1 MKPRERAYRARTI
14 EIAVV
19 RKIVGGERGRGLAQN
34 DVLEPGG
41 NNALILATLE
51 FLRGKKRG

>member
-19 RKIVGGERGRGLAQN
+19 RKIVGGRGLAQN

-51 FLRGKKRG
+51 FLRGKKKG